1 MTMNHLRILAEFIC
15 DLQYDNVP
23 GEVLSKLRFSIL
35 DTLGCAL
42 HGAGTTWGRLV
53 GEYAARAQ
61 GTCPIWATGVSVDAA
76 NAALANATMA
86 HSFELDDLHLASRS
100 HPGGVTIPVVLA
112 LAAEGTRVDGRTA
125 LVALAAGCELTT
137 RVGMCQG
144 VSSFDRGWHPTGTA
158 GCFGSTASAAKV
170 LGLSADHVQHAL
182 GIGGTMPC
190 GLMAA
195 QYGAMVKRLYAGHA
209 AMVGVMAARLA
220 AGGFTGIPDIF
231 DVDFGGYPRAL
242 SDTVDL
248 TWLTRDLGKA
258 FEAANL
264 GHKFYPCVGASH
276 TTLDALR
283 KILDRERFDS
293 AAVETVTVTTSEYQK
308 THAGWPYVPST
319 IMAAQ
324 MSIQYGAAVMLIYGN
339 VFVEHYTED
348 VIANPRILAL
358 AKKVRI
364 VSDPAQADQDRGARV
379 EVRLGSG
386 NVFAED
392 GKFPRGHPR
401 NPATWGD
408 IVNKFEALTA
418 HALDAKARAQIVSIV
433 EDFEGLKDINT
444 LQNQVAK
451 ATAVAHG
458 HTAHYGNA

>member
-1 MTMNHLRILAEFIC
+1 MNHLRALSEFIV
-15 DLQYDNVP
+15 DLRYENVP
-23 GEVLSKLRFSIL
+23 GEVVSKLRLSIL

-53 GEYAARAQ
+53 GKYASMTR
-61 GTCPIWATGVSVDAA
+61 GDCPIWATGASVDAA

-86 HSFELDDLHLASRS
+86 HSFELDDLHLPSRS
-100 HPGGVTIPVVLA
+100 HPGGVTLPVIFA
-112 LAAEGTRVDGRTA
+112 LAADGTKVDGRMA
-125 LVALAAGCELTT
+125 LVALAAGYELTV

-158 GCFGSTASAAKV
+158 GVFGSSASAAKV
-170 LGLSADHVQHAL
+170 LGLGADGVQHAL

-209 AMVGVMAARLA
+209 AMAGLMAARLA
-220 AGGFTGIPDIF
+220 ASGFTGIPDIF

-242 SDTVDL
+242 SDAVDL
-248 TWLTRDLGKA
+248 TWLSRDLGTA
-258 FEAANL
+258 FEAGNF

-276 TTLDALR
+276 TTLDAL
-283 KILDRERFDS
+283 KKVLERERFDP
-293 AAVETVTVTTSEYQK
+293 AAIESVTVTTSEYQK

-324 MSIQYGAAVMLIYGN
+324 MSIQYGAAVMLTYGN
-339 VFVEHYTED
+339 VFVEHYIED
-348 VIANPRILAL
+348 MIANPPLLAL
-358 AKKVRI
+358 AQKVRI
-364 VSDPAQADQDRGARV
+364 VSDPAQGEQDRSARV
-379 EVRLGSG
+379 EVRLKSG
-386 NVFAED
+386 KILADE

-408 IVNKFEALTA
+408 IEKKFEALTA
-418 HALDAKARAQIVSIV
+418 EALDTKSRREIVGMV
-433 EDFEGLKDINT
+433 KDFDQLQDINA
-444 LQNQVAK
+444 LQRRIAE
-451 ATAVAHG
+451 AAVRMRQA
-458 HTAHYGNA
+458 ADERIK

>member
-1 MTMNHLRILAEFIC
+1 MNHLRILAEFIC
-15 DLQYDNVP
+15 DLRYDHVP
-23 GEVLSKLRFSIL
+23 GEVVSKLRFSIL

-112 LAAEGTRVDGRTA
+112 FAAEGTRVDGRIA
-125 LVALAAGCELTT
+125 LTALAAGYELTT

-158 GCFGSTASAAKV
+158 GCFGSTASAAKA

-209 AMVGVMAARLA
+209 AMVGVMATRLA

-242 SDTVDL
+242 SDTVDV
-248 TWLTRDLGKA
+248 TWLTRDLGKV
-258 FEAANL
+258 FETTNL

-283 KILDRERFDS
+283 KILERERFDS
-293 AAVETVTVTTSEYQK
+293 ATVETVTVTTSEYQK

-319 IMAAQ
+319 VLAAQ
-324 MSIQYGAAVMLIYGN
+324 MSLQYVTAVMLAHGT
-339 VFVEHYTED
+339 VFVEHFAED
-348 VIANPRILAL
+348 MIADPGLLAL

-364 VSDPAQADQDRGARV
+364 VSDPAQADQDRSARV
-379 EVRLGSG
+379 EVRLASG
-386 NVFAED
+386 KVFAED

-408 IVNKFEALTA
+408 IVNKFEMLTA
-418 HALDAKARAQIVSIV
+418 HVLDAKARAQIVGMV
-433 EDFEGLKDINT
+433 EDIDSLDDINI
-444 LQNQVAK
+444 LQRVA
-451 ATAVAHG
+451 AQAA
-458 HTAHYGNA
+458 GNT